1 MSHEI
6 RICHMY
12 PDLLNLYGDRGN
24 VLSLIRRA
32 ELRGISVKLVPVSI
46 GDEFDPADY
55 DIVFLG
61 GGQDAE
67 QNMIR
72 KDFVEVKGP
81 KVKEAIE
88 NGVVFLCICGGYQM
102 LGKYYQEHDGTK
114 IECLGAIDVYTVG
127 EDVRYIQDTVYEAD
141 FLKAGAFATDGKA
154 GEGAGADAGA
164 GTGLS
169 ASAGQGDG
177 SAANVSA
184 DAGRLYG
191 FENHSGRTYLG
202 ESVKPMAKVIEGAG
216 NNGKDGYEGAIYNNV
231 YCTYSHGSFL
241 PKNPRMTDHLLRL
254 ALKRRYGEDYELPPL
269 DTAGEDFARAALLA
283 YKEKGNTAP

>member
-1 MSHEI
+1 MEDSKKEL

-46 GDEFDPADY
+46 GGDFDKNDF

-67 QNMIR
+67 QNVIR
-72 KDFVEVKGP
+72 RDFVEVKGP

-88 NGVVFLCICGGYQM
+88 SGMVFLCICGGYQM

-127 EDVRYIQDTVYEAD
+127 EDVRYIQDTTYEAS
-141 FLKAGAFATDGKA
+141 FLKE
-154 GEGAGADAGA
+154 EGVED
-164 GTGLS
+164 S
-169 ASAGQGDG
+169 AI
-177 SAANVSA
+177 
-184 DAGRLYG
+184 LYG

-202 ESVKPMAKVIEGAG
+202 PSVQPMAKVLEGAG
-216 NNGKDGYEGAIYNNV
+216 NNGKDGFEGAIYNNV

-241 PKNPRMTDHLLRL
+241 PKNPRMTDHLLSL
-254 ALKRRYGEDYELPPL
+254 ALKRRYGEDYELPEL
-269 DTAGEDFARAALLA
+269 STENEDFARAALLR

>member
-1 MSHEI
+1 MEDSKKEL

-46 GDEFDPADY
+46 GDDFDQNDF

-67 QNMIR
+67 QNVIR
-72 KDFVEVKGP
+72 RDFVEVKGP

-88 NGVVFLCICGGYQM
+88 SGMVFLCICGGYQM

-127 EDVRYIQDTVYEAD
+127 EDVRYIQDTTYEAA
-141 FLKAGAFATDGKA
+141 FLKE
-154 GEGAGADAGA
+154 EGVED
-164 GTGLS
+164 S
-169 ASAGQGDG
+169 AI
-177 SAANVSA
+177 
-184 DAGRLYG
+184 LYG

-202 ESVKPMAKVIEGAG
+202 PTVQPMAKVLEGAG
-216 NNGKDGYEGAIYNNV
+216 NNGKDGFEGAIYNNV

-241 PKNPRMTDHLLRL
+241 PKNPRMTDHLLSL
-254 ALKRRYGEDYELPPL
+254 ALKRRYGEDYELPEL
-269 DTAGEDFARAALLA
+269 STENEDFARAALLR

>member
-1 MSHEI
+1 MENAEKEL

-32 ELRGISVKLVPVSI
+32 ELRGIKVKLVPVSI
-46 GDEFDPADY
+46 GDEFDQNDF

-67 QNMIR
+67 QNVIR

-88 NGVVFLCICGGYQM
+88 NGMVFLCICGGYQM
-102 LGKYYQEHDGTK
+102 LGNYYQEHDGTK

-127 EDVRYIQDTVYEAD
+127 EDVRYIQDTTYEAD
-141 FLKAGAFATDGKA
+141 FLKEDGV
-154 GEGAGADAGA
+154 EGSGI
-164 GTGLS
+164 
-169 ASAGQGDG
+169 
-177 SAANVSA
+177 
-184 DAGRLYG
+184 LYG

-202 ESVKPMAKVIEGAG
+202 PTVKPMAKVLEGAG
-216 NNGKDGYEGAIYNNV
+216 NNGKDGFEGAIYNNV

-241 PKNPRMTDHLLRL
+241 PKNPRMTDHLLRV
-254 ALKRRYGEDYELPPL
+254 ALKRRYGDDYELPEL
-269 DTAGEDFARAALLA
+269 STENEDFARAALLR

>member
-1 MSHEI
+1 MEDSKKEL

-46 GDEFDPADY
+46 GDDFDQNDF

-67 QNMIR
+67 QNVIR
-72 KDFVEVKGP
+72 RDFVEEKGP

-88 NGVVFLCICGGYQM
+88 SGMVFLCICGGYQM

-127 EDVRYIQDTVYEAD
+127 EDVRYIQDTTYEAS
-141 FLKAGAFATDGKA
+141 FLKE
-154 GEGAGADAGA
+154 EGIED
-164 GTGLS
+164 S
-169 ASAGQGDG
+169 AI
-177 SAANVSA
+177 
-184 DAGRLYG
+184 LYG

-202 ESVKPMAKVIEGAG
+202 PSVKPMAKVLEGAG
-216 NNGKDGYEGAIYNNV
+216 NNGKDGFEGAIYNNV

-241 PKNPRMTDHLLRL
+241 PKNPRMTDHLLSL
-254 ALKRRYGEDYELPPL
+254 ALKRRYGEDYELPEL
-269 DTAGEDFARAALLA
+269 STENEDFARAALLR

>member
-1 MSHEI
+1 
-6 RICHMY
+6 MY

-32 ELRGISVKLVPVSI
+32 ELRGIKVKLVPVSI
-46 GDEFDPADY
+46 GDEFDQNDF

-67 QNMIR
+67 QNVIR

-88 NGVVFLCICGGYQM
+88 NGMVFLCICGGYQM
-102 LGKYYQEHDGTK
+102 LGNYYQEQDGTK
-114 IECLGAIDVYTVG
+114 IECLGAIDVYTIG
-127 EDVRYIQDTVYEAD
+127 EDVRYIQDTTYEAD
-141 FLKAGAFATDGKA
+141 FLKEDGV
-154 GEGAGADAGA
+154 EGSGI
-164 GTGLS
+164 
-169 ASAGQGDG
+169 
-177 SAANVSA
+177 
-184 DAGRLYG
+184 LYG

-202 ESVKPMAKVIEGAG
+202 PTVKPMAKVLEGAG
-216 NNGKDGYEGAIYNNV
+216 NNGKDGFEGAIYNNV

-241 PKNPRMTDHLLRL
+241 PKNPRMTDHLLRV
-254 ALKRRYGEDYELPPL
+254 ALKRRYGDDYELPEL
-269 DTAGEDFARAALLA
+269 STENEDFARAALLR

>member
-1 MSHEI
+1 MENAEKEL

-32 ELRGISVKLVPVSI
+32 ELRGIKVKLLPVSI
-46 GDEFDPADY
+46 GDEFDQNDF

-67 QNMIR
+67 QNVIR

-88 NGVVFLCICGGYQM
+88 NGMVFLCICGGYQM
-102 LGKYYQEHDGTK
+102 LGNYYQEHDGTK

-127 EDVRYIQDTVYEAD
+127 EDVRYIQDTTYEAD
-141 FLKAGAFATDGKA
+141 FLKEDGV
-154 GEGAGADAGA
+154 EGSGI
-164 GTGLS
+164 
-169 ASAGQGDG
+169 
-177 SAANVSA
+177 
-184 DAGRLYG
+184 LYG

-202 ESVKPMAKVIEGAG
+202 PTVKPMAKVLEGAG
-216 NNGKDGYEGAIYNNV
+216 NNGKDGFEGAIYNNV

-241 PKNPRMTDHLLRL
+241 PKNPRMTDHLLRV
-254 ALKRRYGEDYELPPL
+254 ALKRRYGDDYELPEL
-269 DTAGEDFARAALLA
+269 STENEDFARAALLR

>member
-1 MSHEI
+1 
-6 RICHMY
+6 MY

-32 ELRGISVKLVPVSI
+32 ELRGIKVKLVPVSI
-46 GDEFDPADY
+46 GDEFDQNDF

-67 QNMIR
+67 QNVIR

-88 NGVVFLCICGGYQM
+88 NGMVFLCICGGYQM
-102 LGKYYQEHDGTK
+102 LGNYYQEHDGTK

-127 EDVRYIQDTVYEAD
+127 EDVRYIQDTTYEAD
-141 FLKAGAFATDGKA
+141 FLKEDGV
-154 GEGAGADAGA
+154 EGSGI
-164 GTGLS
+164 
-169 ASAGQGDG
+169 
-177 SAANVSA
+177 
-184 DAGRLYG
+184 LYG

-202 ESVKPMAKVIEGAG
+202 PTVKPMAKVLEGAG
-216 NNGKDGYEGAIYNNV
+216 NNGKDGFEGAIYNNV

-241 PKNPRMTDHLLRL
+241 PKNPRMTDHLLRV
-254 ALKRRYGEDYELPPL
+254 ALKRRYGDDYEIPELS
-269 DTAGEDFARAALLA
+269 TENEDFARAALLR

>member
-1 MSHEI
+1 MTEVTTASVNMSGKEI

-32 ELRGISVKLVPVSI
+32 ELRGISVKLVPISI
-46 GDEFDPADY
+46 GDEFDPKDY

-88 NGVVFLCICGGYQM
+88 DGVVFLCICGGYQM

-141 FLKAGAFATDGKA
+141 FLKD
-154 GEGAGADAGA
+154 EG
-164 GTGLS
+164 GTGDVS
-169 ASAGQGDG
+169 ASQGSDVN
-177 SAANVSA
+177 AC
-184 DAGRLYG
+184 RLYG

-202 ESVKPMAKVIEGAG
+202 DSVKPMAKVIEGAG
-216 NNGKDGYEGAIYNNV
+216 NNGKDGYEGAIYHNV

-254 ALKRRYGEDYELPPL
+254 ALKRRYGEEFELSPL
-269 DTAGEDFARAALLA
+269 DMSGEEFAREALLK

>member
-1 MSHEI
+1 MNSIKDNETGKYEL

-32 ELRGISVKLVPVSI
+32 ELRGIKVRLVPVSI
-46 GDEFDPADY
+46 GDEFDQDDF

-81 KVKEAIE
+81 KVQKSIE
-88 NGVVFLCICGGYQM
+88 DGMVFLCICGGYQM

-127 EDVRYIQDTVYEAD
+127 EDVRYIQDTIYEAE
-141 FLKAGAFATDGKA
+141 FLKEDG
-154 GEGAGADAGA
+154 
-164 GTGLS
+164 
-169 ASAGQGDG
+169 
-177 SAANVSA
+177 VS
-184 DAGRLYG
+184 DSTRLYG

-202 ESVKPMAKVIEGAG
+202 PSVKPMAKVIEGAG
-216 NNGKDGYEGAIYNNV
+216 NNGKDGYEGAIYKNV

-241 PKNPRMTDHLLRL
+241 PKNPRMTDHLLKL
-254 ALKRRYGEDYELPPL
+254 ALKRRYGEDFELPFL
-269 DTAGEDFARAALLA
+269 SMEGEDFARAALLQ

>member
-1 MSHEI
+1 MEDSKKEL

-46 GDEFDPADY
+46 GDDFDQNDF

-67 QNMIR
+67 QNVIR
-72 KDFVEVKGP
+72 RDFVEEKGP

-88 NGVVFLCICGGYQM
+88 SGMVFLCICGGYQM

-127 EDVRYIQDTVYEAD
+127 EDVRYIQDTTYEAS
-141 FLKAGAFATDGKA
+141 FLKE
-154 GEGAGADAGA
+154 EGIED
-164 GTGLS
+164 S
-169 ASAGQGDG
+169 AI
-177 SAANVSA
+177 
-184 DAGRLYG
+184 LYG

-202 ESVKPMAKVIEGAG
+202 TSVKPMAKVLEGAG
-216 NNGKDGYEGAIYNNV
+216 NNGKDGFEGAIYNNV

-241 PKNPRMTDHLLRL
+241 PKNPRMTDHLLSL
-254 ALKRRYGEDYELPPL
+254 ALKRRYGEDYELPEL
-269 DTAGEDFARAALLA
+269 STENEDFARAALLR

>member
-1 MSHEI
+1 MEDSKKEL

-46 GDEFDPADY
+46 GDDFDQNDF

-67 QNMIR
+67 QNVIR
-72 KDFVEVKGP
+72 RDFVEVKGP

-88 NGVVFLCICGGYQM
+88 SGMVFLCICGGYQM

-127 EDVRYIQDTVYEAD
+127 EDVRYIQDTTYEAS
-141 FLKAGAFATDGKA
+141 FLKE
-154 GEGAGADAGA
+154 EGIED
-164 GTGLS
+164 S
-169 ASAGQGDG
+169 AI
-177 SAANVSA
+177 
-184 DAGRLYG
+184 LYG

-202 ESVKPMAKVIEGAG
+202 PTVKPMAKVLEGAG
-216 NNGKDGYEGAIYNNV
+216 NNGKDGFEGAIYNNV

-241 PKNPRMTDHLLRL
+241 PKNPRMTDHLLSL
-254 ALKRRYGEDYELPPL
+254 ALKRRYGEDYELPEL
-269 DTAGEDFARAALLA
+269 STENEDFARAALLR

>member
-1 MSHEI
+1 
-6 RICHMY
+6 MY

-32 ELRGISVKLVPVSI
+32 ELRGIKAKLVPVSI
-46 GDEFDPADY
+46 GDDFNENDFDV
-55 DIVFLG
+55 VFLG

-67 QNMIR
+67 QNVIR

-81 KVKEAIE
+81 KVKQAIE
-88 NGVVFLCICGGYQM
+88 NGMVFLCICGGYQM

-114 IECLGAIDVYTVG
+114 IECLNAIDIYTVG
-127 EDVRYIQDTVYEAD
+127 EDVRYIQDTIYEAE
-141 FLKAGAFATDGKA
+141 FLKENGIA
-154 GEGAGADAGA
+154 ESS
-164 GTGLS
+164 L
-169 ASAGQGDG
+169 
-177 SAANVSA
+177 
-184 DAGRLYG
+184 LYG

-202 ESVKPMAKVIEGAG
+202 PTVKPMAKVIEGAG

-254 ALKRRYGEDYELPPL
+254 ALTSFTASLRRFSSSG
-269 DTAGEDFARAALLA
+269 LA
-283 YKEKGNTAP
+283 FSRPISMSWSK

>member
-1 MSHEI
+1 MAEI
-6 RICHMY
+6 ELRICHMY

-46 GDEFDPADY
+46 GDEFDEKEF

-67 QNMIR
+67 QNVIR
-72 KDFVEVKGP
+72 KDFVDVKGP

-88 NGVVFLCICGGYQM
+88 NGMVFLCICGGYQM
-102 LGKYYQEHDGTK
+102 LGHYYQEHDGTK
-114 IECLGAIDVYTVG
+114 IECLGAIDIYTVG
-127 EDVRYIQDTVYEAD
+127 EDIRYIQDTTYEAD
-141 FLKAGAFATDGKA
+141 FLRKSTAGASDPAKDPGI
-154 GEGAGADAGA
+154 
-164 GTGLS
+164 
-169 ASAGQGDG
+169 
-177 SAANVSA
+177 
-184 DAGRLYG
+184 LYG

-202 ESVKPMAKVIEGAG
+202 PSVKPMAKVLEGAG

-241 PKNPRMTDHLLRL
+241 PKNPAMTDHLLSL
-254 ALKRRYGEDYELPPL
+254 ALKRRYGEDYELPEL
-269 DTAGEDFARAALLA
+269 SMENEEFARAALLR

>member
-1 MSHEI
+1 MENEKKEL

-46 GDEFDPADY
+46 GDDFDQNDF

-67 QNMIR
+67 QNVIR

-88 NGVVFLCICGGYQM
+88 NGMVFLCICGGYQM

-127 EDVRYIQDTVYEAD
+127 EDVRYIQDTTYEAS
-141 FLKAGAFATDGKA
+141 FLKE
-154 GEGAGADAGA
+154 EGIED
-164 GTGLS
+164 S
-169 ASAGQGDG
+169 PI
-177 SAANVSA
+177 
-184 DAGRLYG
+184 LYG

-202 ESVKPMAKVIEGAG
+202 PSVKPMAKVLEGAG
-216 NNGKDGYEGAIYNNV
+216 NNGKDGFEGAIYNNV

-254 ALKRRYGEDYELPPL
+254 ALKRRYGEDYELPEL
-269 DTAGEDFARAALLA
+269 STENEDFARAALLR

>member
-1 MSHEI
+1 MGNNEI
-6 RICHMY
+6 ELRICHMY

-32 ELRGISVKLVPVSI
+32 ELRGIKVTVVPVTI
-46 GDEFDPADY
+46 GDDFNESDF

-67 QNMIR
+67 QNVIR

-88 NGVVFLCICGGYQM
+88 NGMVFLCICGGYQM

-141 FLKAGAFATDGKA
+141 FLSGK
-154 GEGAGADAGA
+154 ESD
-164 GTGLS
+164 S
-169 ASAGQGDG
+169 KI
-177 SAANVSA
+177 
-184 DAGRLYG
+184 LYG
-191 FENHSGRTYLG
+191 FENHSGRTYIG
-202 ESVKPMAKVIEGAG
+202 PSVKPMAKVLEGAG
-216 NNGKDGYEGAIYNNV
+216 NNGKDGFEGAIYNNV

-241 PKNPRMTDHLLRL
+241 PKNPRMTDHLLSL
-254 ALKRRYGEDYELPPL
+254 ALKRRYGEEYVLPELS
-269 DTAGEDFARAALLA
+269 TENEDFARKALLA
-283 YKEKGNTAP
+283 YKAKGNTAP

>member
-1 MSHEI
+1 MNSIKDNETGKYEL

-32 ELRGISVKLVPVSI
+32 ELRGIKVRLVPVSI
-46 GDEFDPADY
+46 GDEFDQDDF

-81 KVKEAIE
+81 KVQKSIE
-88 NGVVFLCICGGYQM
+88 DGMVFLCICGGYQM

-127 EDVRYIQDTVYEAD
+127 EDVRYIQDTIYEAD
-141 FLKAGAFATDGKA
+141 FLKED
-154 GEGAGADAGA
+154 
-164 GTGLS
+164 S
-169 ASAGQGDG
+169 
-177 SAANVSA
+177 VS
-184 DAGRLYG
+184 DSTRLYG

-202 ESVKPMAKVIEGAG
+202 PSVKPMAKVIEGAG
-216 NNGKDGYEGAIYNNV
+216 NNGKDGYEGAIYKNV

-241 PKNPRMTDHLLRL
+241 PKNPRMTDHLLKL
-254 ALKRRYGEDYELPPL
+254 ALKRRYGEDFELPFL
-269 DTAGEDFARAALLA
+269 STEGEDFARAALLQ

>member
-1 MSHEI
+1 
-6 RICHMY
+6 MY

-32 ELRGISVKLVPVSI
+32 ELRGIKVKLVPVSI
-46 GDEFDPADY
+46 GDEFDQNDF

-67 QNMIR
+67 QNVIR

-88 NGVVFLCICGGYQM
+88 NGMVFLCICGGYQM
-102 LGKYYQEHDGTK
+102 LGNYYQEHDGTK

-127 EDVRYIQDTVYEAD
+127 EDVRYIQDTTYEAD
-141 FLKAGAFATDGKA
+141 FLKE
-154 GEGAGADAGA
+154 EGVE
-164 GTGLS
+164 
-169 ASAGQGDG
+169 G
-177 SAANVSA
+177 S
-184 DAGRLYG
+184 GILYG

-202 ESVKPMAKVIEGAG
+202 PTVKPMAKVLEGAG
-216 NNGKDGYEGAIYNNV
+216 NNGKDGFEGAIYNNV

-241 PKNPRMTDHLLRL
+241 PKNPRMTDHLLRV
-254 ALKRRYGEDYELPPL
+254 ALKRRYGDDYELPEL
-269 DTAGEDFARAALLA
+269 STENEDFARAALLR

>member
-1 MSHEI
+1 MNMEDSKKEL

-32 ELRGISVKLVPVSI
+32 ELRGISVKLVPVST
-46 GDEFDPADY
+46 GDDFDQNDF

-67 QNMIR
+67 QNVIR
-72 KDFVEVKGP
+72 RDFVEVKGP

-88 NGVVFLCICGGYQM
+88 SGMVFLCICGGYQM

-127 EDVRYIQDTVYEAD
+127 EDVRYIQDTTYEAS
-141 FLKAGAFATDGKA
+141 FLKE
-154 GEGAGADAGA
+154 EGVED
-164 GTGLS
+164 S
-169 ASAGQGDG
+169 AI
-177 SAANVSA
+177 
-184 DAGRLYG
+184 LYG

-202 ESVKPMAKVIEGAG
+202 PTVKPMAKVLEGAG
-216 NNGKDGYEGAIYNNV
+216 NNGKDGFEGAIYNNV

-241 PKNPRMTDHLLRL
+241 PKNPRMTDHLLSL
-254 ALKRRYGEDYELPPL
+254 ALKRRYGEDYELPEL
-269 DTAGEDFARAALLA
+269 STENEDFARAALLR

>member
-1 MSHEI
+1 MENREI
-6 RICHMY
+6 ELRICHMY

-32 ELRGISVKLVPVSI
+32 ELRGIKVKLVPVSI
-46 GDEFDPADY
+46 GDEFDEKDF

-67 QNMIR
+67 QNVIR
-72 KDFVEVKGP
+72 RDFVEEKGP
-81 KVKEAIE
+81 KVKDAIE
-88 NGVVFLCICGGYQM
+88 HGMVFLCICGGYQM

-127 EDVRYIQDTVYEAD
+127 EDVRFIQDTVYEAD
-141 FLKAGAFATDGKA
+141 FLKDDKA
-154 GEGAGADAGA
+154 ED
-164 GTGLS
+164 S
-169 ASAGQGDG
+169 S
-177 SAANVSA
+177 
-184 DAGRLYG
+184 RLYG

-202 ESVKPMAKVIEGAG
+202 PSVKPMAKVVEGAG

-231 YCTYSHGSFL
+231 FCTYSHGSFL
-241 PKNPRMTDHLLRL
+241 PKNPRMTDHLIRI
-254 ALKRRYGEDYELPPL
+254 ALKRRYGEDYELPEL
-269 DTAGEDFARAALLA
+269 SMETEEFARAALLR

>member
-1 MSHEI
+1 MDNTGKEL

-46 GDEFDPADY
+46 GDEFDEKDF

-67 QNMIR
+67 QNVIR
-72 KDFVEVKGP
+72 RDFVEVKGP
-81 KVKEAIE
+81 KVKQAIE
-88 NGVVFLCICGGYQM
+88 NGMVFLCICGGYQM
-102 LGKYYQEHDGTK
+102 LGNYYQEHDGTK
-114 IECLGAIDVYTVG
+114 IECLGAIDIYTVG

-141 FLKAGAFATDGKA
+141 FLKKDGV
-154 GEGAGADAGA
+154 AD
-164 GTGLS
+164 S
-169 ASAGQGDG
+169 A
-177 SAANVSA
+177 V
-184 DAGRLYG
+184 LYG

-202 ESVKPMAKVIEGAG
+202 PSVKPMAKVIKGAG
-216 NNGKDGYEGAIYNNV
+216 NNGKDGFEGAIYNNV

-254 ALKRRYGEDYELPPL
+254 ALKRRYGDDYELPAL
-269 DTAGEDFARAALLA
+269 STENEDFARAALLR

>member
-1 MSHEI
+1 MEDSKKEL

-46 GDEFDPADY
+46 GDDFDKNDF

-67 QNMIR
+67 QNVIR
-72 KDFVEVKGP
+72 RDFVEVKGP

-88 NGVVFLCICGGYQM
+88 SGMVFLCICGGYQM

-127 EDVRYIQDTVYEAD
+127 EDVRYIQDTTYEAS
-141 FLKAGAFATDGKA
+141 FLKE
-154 GEGAGADAGA
+154 EGVED
-164 GTGLS
+164 S
-169 ASAGQGDG
+169 AI
-177 SAANVSA
+177 
-184 DAGRLYG
+184 LYG

-202 ESVKPMAKVIEGAG
+202 PSVQPMAKVLEGAG
-216 NNGKDGYEGAIYNNV
+216 NNGKDGFEGAIYNNV

-241 PKNPRMTDHLLRL
+241 PKNPRMTDHLLSL
-254 ALKRRYGEDYELPPL
+254 ALKRRYGEDYELPEL
-269 DTAGEDFARAALLA
+269 STENEDFARAALLR

>member
-1 MSHEI
+1 MAEI
-6 RICHMY
+6 ELRICHMY

-32 ELRGISVKLVPVSI
+32 ELRGIKVKLVPVSI
-46 GDEFDPADY
+46 GDEFDQNDF

-67 QNMIR
+67 QNVIR

-88 NGVVFLCICGGYQM
+88 NGMVFLCICGGYQM
-102 LGKYYQEHDGTK
+102 LGNYYQEHDGTK

-127 EDVRYIQDTVYEAD
+127 EDVRYIQDTTYEAD
-141 FLKAGAFATDGKA
+141 FLKEDGV
-154 GEGAGADAGA
+154 EGSGI
-164 GTGLS
+164 
-169 ASAGQGDG
+169 
-177 SAANVSA
+177 
-184 DAGRLYG
+184 LYG

-202 ESVKPMAKVIEGAG
+202 PTVKPMAKVLEGAG
-216 NNGKDGYEGAIYNNV
+216 NNGKDGFEGAIYNNV

-241 PKNPRMTDHLLRL
+241 PKNPRMTDHLLRV
-254 ALKRRYGEDYELPPL
+254 ALKRRYGDDYELPEL
-269 DTAGEDFARAALLA
+269 STENEDFARAALLR

>member
-1 MSHEI
+1 MGDSKKEL

-46 GDEFDPADY
+46 GDDFDQNDF

-67 QNMIR
+67 QNVIR
-72 KDFVEVKGP
+72 RDFVEEKGP

-88 NGVVFLCICGGYQM
+88 SGMVFLCICGGYQM

-127 EDVRYIQDTVYEAD
+127 EDVRYIQDTTYEAS
-141 FLKAGAFATDGKA
+141 FLKE
-154 GEGAGADAGA
+154 EGIED
-164 GTGLS
+164 S
-169 ASAGQGDG
+169 AI
-177 SAANVSA
+177 
-184 DAGRLYG
+184 LYG

-202 ESVKPMAKVIEGAG
+202 PSVKPMAKVLEGAG
-216 NNGKDGYEGAIYNNV
+216 NNGKDGFEGAIYNNV

-241 PKNPRMTDHLLRL
+241 PKNPRMTDHLLSL
-254 ALKRRYGEDYELPPL
+254 ALKRRYGEDYELPEL
-269 DTAGEDFARAALLA
+269 STENEDFARAALLR

>member
-1 MSHEI
+1 MENSEKEL

-32 ELRGISVKLVPVSI
+32 ELRGIKVKLVPVSI
-46 GDEFDPADY
+46 GDEFDQNDF

-67 QNMIR
+67 QNVIR

-88 NGVVFLCICGGYQM
+88 NGMVFLCICGGYQM
-102 LGKYYQEHDGTK
+102 LGNYYQEHDGTK

-127 EDVRYIQDTVYEAD
+127 EDVRYIQDTTYEAD
-141 FLKAGAFATDGKA
+141 FLKEDGV
-154 GEGAGADAGA
+154 EGSGI
-164 GTGLS
+164 
-169 ASAGQGDG
+169 
-177 SAANVSA
+177 
-184 DAGRLYG
+184 LYG

-202 ESVKPMAKVIEGAG
+202 PTVKPMAKVLEGAG
-216 NNGKDGYEGAIYNNV
+216 NNGKDGFEGAIYNNV

-241 PKNPRMTDHLLRL
+241 PKNPRMTDHLLRV
-254 ALKRRYGEDYELPPL
+254 ALKRRYGDDYEIPELS
-269 DTAGEDFARAALLA
+269 TENEDFARAALLR

>member
-1 MSHEI
+1 MEDSKKEL

-46 GDEFDPADY
+46 GDDFDQNDF

-67 QNMIR
+67 QNVIR
-72 KDFVEVKGP
+72 RDFVEVKGP

-88 NGVVFLCICGGYQM
+88 SGMVFLCICGGYQM

-127 EDVRYIQDTVYEAD
+127 EDVRYIQDTTYEAS
-141 FLKAGAFATDGKA
+141 FLKE
-154 GEGAGADAGA
+154 EGVEDS
-164 GTGLS
+164 TI
-169 ASAGQGDG
+169 
-177 SAANVSA
+177 
-184 DAGRLYG
+184 LYG

-202 ESVKPMAKVIEGAG
+202 PTVKPMAKVLEGAG
-216 NNGKDGYEGAIYNNV
+216 NNGKDGFEGAIYNNV

-241 PKNPRMTDHLLRL
+241 PKNPRMTDHLLSI
-254 ALKRRYGEDYELPPL
+254 ALKRRYGEDYELPEL
-269 DTAGEDFARAALLA
+269 STENEDFARAALLR

>member
-1 MSHEI
+1 
-6 RICHMY
+6 MY

-32 ELRGISVKLVPVSI
+32 ELRGIKVKMVPVSI
-46 GDEFDPADY
+46 GDEFNQNDF

-67 QNMIR
+67 QNVIR
-72 KDFVEVKGP
+72 KDFVDVKGP

-88 NGVVFLCICGGYQM
+88 SGMVFLCICGGYQM
-102 LGKYYQEHDGTK
+102 LGNYYHEHDGTK

-127 EDVRYIQDTVYEAD
+127 EDVRYIQDTTYEAD
-141 FLKAGAFATDGKA
+141 FLKEDGV
-154 GEGAGADAGA
+154 EGSGI
-164 GTGLS
+164 
-169 ASAGQGDG
+169 
-177 SAANVSA
+177 
-184 DAGRLYG
+184 LYG

-202 ESVKPMAKVIEGAG
+202 PSVKPMAKVLEGAG
-216 NNGKDGYEGAIYNNV
+216 NNGKDGFEGAVYNNV

-254 ALKRRYGEDYELPPL
+254 ALKRRYGEDYELPEL
-269 DTAGEDFARAALLA
+269 STENEDFARAALLR

>member
-1 MSHEI
+1 MDEMKKEL

-32 ELRGISVKLVPVSI
+32 ELRGISVKLVPISI
-46 GDEFDPADY
+46 GDDFDEKDF

-67 QNMIR
+67 QNVIR
-72 KDFVEVKGP
+72 RDFVEEKGE

-88 NGVVFLCICGGYQM
+88 HGMVFLCICGGYQM

-114 IECLGAIDVYTVG
+114 IECLGAIDVHTVG
-127 EDVRYIQDTVYEAD
+127 EDVRYIQDTIYEAD
-141 FLKAGAFATDGKA
+141 FLKAENPDVP
-154 GEGAGADAGA
+154 DAA
-164 GTGLS
+164 L
-169 ASAGQGDG
+169 
-177 SAANVSA
+177 
-184 DAGRLYG
+184 LYG

-202 ESVKPMAKVIEGAG
+202 PSVKPMAKVIEGAG
-216 NNGKDGYEGAIYNNV
+216 NNGKDGFEGAIYNNV

-254 ALKRRYGEDYELPPL
+254 ALKRRYGEEYELPVL
-269 DTAGEDFARAALLA
+269 STENEDFARKALLR

>member
-1 MSHEI
+1 
-6 RICHMY
+6 MY

-32 ELRGISVKLVPVSI
+32 ELRGIKVKLVPVSI
-46 GDEFDPADY
+46 DDEFDENDF

-67 QNMIR
+67 QNVIR

-81 KVKEAIE
+81 KVKAAIE
-88 NGVVFLCICGGYQM
+88 NGMVFLCICGGYQM

-127 EDVRYIQDTVYEAD
+127 EDVRYIQDTIYEAD
-141 FLKAGAFATDGKA
+141 FLRSENA
-154 GEGAGADAGA
+154 
-164 GTGLS
+164 LS
-169 ASAGQGDG
+169 AGKEGTASDPA
-177 SAANVSA
+177 
-184 DAGRLYG
+184 RLYG

-241 PKNPRMTDHLLRL
+241 PKNPLMTDHLLRL

-269 DTAGEDFARAALLA
+269 GTENEDFAREALLR

>member
-1 MSHEI
+1 MDNTEKEL

-32 ELRGISVKLVPVSI
+32 ELRGIKAKLVPVSI
-46 GDEFDPADY
+46 GDDFNENDF

-67 QNMIR
+67 QNVIR

-81 KVKEAIE
+81 KVKQAIE
-88 NGVVFLCICGGYQM
+88 NGMVFLCICGGYQM

-114 IECLGAIDVYTVG
+114 IECLNAIDIYTVG
-127 EDVRYIQDTVYEAD
+127 EDVRYIQDTIYEAE
-141 FLKAGAFATDGKA
+141 FLKENGIEDSS
-154 GEGAGADAGA
+154 
-164 GTGLS
+164 L
-169 ASAGQGDG
+169 
-177 SAANVSA
+177 
-184 DAGRLYG
+184 LYG

-202 ESVKPMAKVIEGAG
+202 PTVKPMAKVIEGAG

-254 ALKRRYGEDYELPPL
+254 ALKRRYGEDYELPEL
-269 DTAGEDFARAALLA
+269 STESEDFARAALLK

>member
-1 MSHEI
+1 MDTDSKEL

-32 ELRGISVKLVPVSI
+32 ELRGIKVKLVPVSI
-46 GDEFDPADY
+46 GDEFDENDF

-67 QNMIR
+67 QNVIR

-88 NGVVFLCICGGYQM
+88 HGMVFLCICGGYQM
-102 LGKYYQEHDGTK
+102 LGKYYQEHDGTR
-114 IECLGAIDVYTVG
+114 IECLGAIDIYTVG
-127 EDVRYIQDTVYEAD
+127 EDVRYIQDTAYEAD
-141 FLKAGAFATDGKA
+141 FLKE
-154 GEGAGADAGA
+154 EGVAD
-164 GTGLS
+164 S
-169 ASAGQGDG
+169 AI
-177 SAANVSA
+177 
-184 DAGRLYG
+184 LYG

-202 ESVKPMAKVIEGAG
+202 PTVKPMAKVREGAG

-254 ALKRRYGEDYELPPL
+254 ALKRRYGEEYELPDL
-269 DTAGEDFARAALLA
+269 STEGEDFARAALLR

>member
-1 MSHEI
+1 MGNNEI
-6 RICHMY
+6 ELRICHMY

-32 ELRGISVKLVPVSI
+32 ELRGIKAKVVPVSI
-46 GDEFDPADY
+46 GDDFDENDF

-67 QNMIR
+67 QNVIR

-81 KVKEAIE
+81 KVKAAIE
-88 NGVVFLCICGGYQM
+88 NGMVFLCICGGYQM
-102 LGKYYQEHDGTK
+102 LGNYYQEHDGTK

-127 EDVRYIQDTVYEAD
+127 EDVRYIQDTIYEAE
-141 FLKAGAFATDGKA
+141 FLKDPEKN
-154 GEGAGADAGA
+154 D
-164 GTGLS
+164 S
-169 ASAGQGDG
+169 A
-177 SAANVSA
+177 V
-184 DAGRLYG
+184 LYG

-202 ESVKPMAKVIEGAG
+202 PSVKPMAKVIEGAG
-216 NNGKDGYEGAIYNNV
+216 NNGKDGFEGAIYNNV

-241 PKNPRMTDHLLRL
+241 PKNPRMTDHLLSL
-254 ALKRRYGEDYELPPL
+254 ALKRRYGEEYELPEL
-269 DTAGEDFARAALLA
+269 DTKVEDLARAALLR